1 MSQKKRLG
9 RGDRHYVNNKEFLE
23 EIMKSKEQG
32 ELTREAYEMM
42 RSIAIRLISKFT
54 YPSEEDKEDCIQGAL
69 LDCWLFWDKFD
80 PEKSQNPFAYFTQI
94 CKNGFAKTWNLLG
107 YKDCPVSARVRL
119 DHDLTIKL

>member
-1 MSQKKRLG
+1 MSTKKRLE

-69 LDCWLFWDKFD
+69 LDCWL
-80 PEKSQNPFAYFTQI
+80 
-94 CKNGFAKTWNLLG
+94 G
-107 YKDCPVSARVRL
+107 
-119 DHDLTIKL
+119 